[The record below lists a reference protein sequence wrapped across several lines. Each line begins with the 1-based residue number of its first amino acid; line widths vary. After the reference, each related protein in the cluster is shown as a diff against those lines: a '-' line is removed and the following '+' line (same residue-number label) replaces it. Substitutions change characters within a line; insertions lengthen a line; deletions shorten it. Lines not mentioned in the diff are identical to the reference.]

1 MLLIAHLIIG
11 RDALDPR
18 SKPPAQV
25 RFAHYEVSRTQL
37 ERAALEDEA
46 KGLRERVAA
55 LQAESARNRG
65 VLDRA
70 ASAQRELESLKED
83 YKEATGD
90 CGINSATKRAIMMQV
105 LPPDLA
111 VAVRNTVMA
120 AQKTMASVTPEY
132 LEAVT
137 RDTAQLALN
146 RSPETLQYWLDGIV
160 AIAAPESRGALKAK
174 LMEIMAEQEGS
185 QVTQFV
191 TIDWIRTNPDELTS
205 QVGGVLH
212 TIVGSRDVRREHKVF
227 EFHWKYTGVSLR
239 LKGFGVVVKEGEEE

>member
-1 MLLIAHLIIG
+1 MELSLAHEASQRTLNQRNLLALICI
-11 RDALDPR
+11 
-18 SKPPAQV
+18 
-25 RFAHYEVSRTQL
+25 
-37 ERAALEDEA
+37 
-46 KGLRERVAA
+46 
-55 LQAESARNRG
+55 
-65 VLDRA
+65 VLGILVVVMFTA
-70 ASAQRELESLKED
+70 ASTRDREV
-83 YKEATGD
+83 
-90 CGINSATKRAIMMQV
+90 V
-105 LPPDLA
+105 LQPILPSEMTLSSS
-111 VAVRNTVMA
+111 
-120 AQKTMASVTPEY
+120 SVTPEY

-191 TIDWIRTNPDELTS
+191 TIDWIRTDPDELTS